1 MKIPLSDAPLD
12 EREPVFRKLP
22 KTNTAILL
30 ANLLESEND
39 TEYRMA
45 ATNLQKHLLPSSDSN
60 THTYQCVHPD
70 WFDYSSESE
79 IEVDITTCLLCG
91 YRTHCTL
98 GKFDERDYIEIIP
111 LDESVIPSKKFIQER
126 CFSAINLT
134 GKSVVIDPFLGF
146 SSKANTSRKLF
157 LISQQEFSRR
167 FPDKVNDT
175 YFDAAIG
182 YDWKL
187 QQAIWP
193 IDQLFLEGYELY
205 KSMLQ
210 FEIIGT
216 NNLHRSNLSV
226 IDQRCFNEI
235 AHSRGWLNSNSE
247 LEKDALA
254 NQLKLLFSRLI
265 KVLKSRK
272 FNHHFERIALLS
284 MTPNIDHPFGCN
296 GTGYLHLAIRWMELI
311 PDDLDIYLDN
321 LGAKVSQQKILQHL
335 ADNIKSNTSHLI
347 DENSVRYLPRFP
359 MIAFVAKKEIPDLVL
374 EQPAGKV
381 IDVIELNGASS
392 LLLIDS
398 LGINLLDGWSDI

>member
-1 MKIPLSDAPLD
+1 MKIPLSDAPLN
-12 EREPVFRKLP
+12 ERELIFRKFP

-39 TEYRMA
+39 TDYRRA
-45 ATNLQKHLLPSSDSN
+45 ATGLQKHLLPSLDSK

-70 WFDYSSESE
+70 WFDHTPE

-98 GKFDERDYIEIIP
+98 GKFDEQDHVEIIS
-111 LDESVIPSKKFIQER
+111 LDESIIPSKEFIQKS
-126 CFSAINLT
+126 CFSAISHT

-146 SSKANTSRKLF
+146 SSKANKSRKLF

-167 FPDKVNDT
+167 FPDNVNDT

-193 IDQLFLEGYELY
+193 IDQLFLEGYEMY
-205 KSMLQ
+205 KRVLK
-210 FEIIGT
+210 FEIIGA
-216 NNLHRSNLSV
+216 NHLHRSNLSIV
-226 IDQRCFNEI
+226 DQRCFDEI
-235 AHSRGWLNSNSE
+235 AHSRGWLNSDSE
-247 LEKDALA
+247 LERVALS

-265 KVLKSRK
+265 VVLKSRK
-272 FNHHFERIALLS
+272 FNRHFEQIALLS
-284 MTPNIDHPFGCN
+284 STPNIDHPFSCN
-296 GTGYLHLAIRWMELI
+296 GTGYLHLAIRWMELM
-311 PDDLDIYLDN
+311 PDDLNIYLDH
-321 LGAKVSQQKILQHL
+321 LGAKIPGQNILQLLSH
-335 ADNIKSNTSHLI
+335 NFKSNTSHLI
-347 DENSVRYLPRFP
+347 NEDSVRYSPRFP
-359 MIAFVAKKEIPDLVL
+359 MISFISGNDILNLIL

-381 IDVIELNGASS
+381 IDVIELNGGPS

-398 LGINLLDGWSDI
+398 LGINLLDGWSDS